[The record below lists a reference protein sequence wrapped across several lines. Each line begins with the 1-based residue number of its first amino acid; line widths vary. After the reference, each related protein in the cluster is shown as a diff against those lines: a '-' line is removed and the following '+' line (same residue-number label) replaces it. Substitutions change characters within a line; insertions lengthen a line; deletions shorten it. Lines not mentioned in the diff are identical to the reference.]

1 MKIHSAFFVQ
11 KSFYENKI
19 DITEILLSGLY
30 PQITK
35 ETEITS
41 GMSFKFDPSVLDQS
55 ILPKKIFKSKKR
67 QPKILQIDLLLYFEV
82 NGIISKEIRYRQP
95 EIKKDKKSVIKIA
108 IPKFEWNYT
117 PKSKKQLKTWYDNI
131 EKEGMSG
138 FIDFADFESW
148 YQDIVSD
155 KSCKYCGLKERD
167 SQKLVHNGILT
178 SLRFPIYK
186 ITSQGVNRGYWLE
199 IDKKDPKGLY
209 SRQNCN
215 PACYFC
221 NNDKSDV
228 FSDTEYKEII
238 ENGWKG
244 YISKLISNIKKNG

>member
-19 DITEILLSGLY
+19 DITEILLSGLD
-30 PQITK
+30 PIITK

-67 QPKILQIDLLLYFEV
+67 EPQILQIDLLISFED

-95 EIKKDKKSVIKIA
+95 EIKKDKKNIIKIA

-117 PKSKKQLKTWYDNI
+117 PKSNEQLKTWYDDT

-138 FIDFADFESW
+138 FIDFAD
-148 YQDIVSD
+148 
-155 KSCKYCGLKERD
+155 L
-167 SQKLVHNGILT
+167 
-178 SLRFPIYK
+178 
-186 ITSQGVNRGYWLE
+186 
-199 IDKKDPKGLY
+199 
-209 SRQNCN
+209 
-215 PACYFC
+215 
-221 NNDKSDV
+221 
-228 FSDTEYKEII
+228 
-238 ENGWKG
+238 
-244 YISKLISNIKKNG
+244 